1 MAGIRMAAAVAAMF
15 LMAPTWAQYDS
26 FLKDAPVSRLN
37 KEEVEAFWA
46 FMMKT
51 LDTTPDGETVEWKA
65 PKSTFTSKITLQRSF
80 NDGALK
86 CRELTIDSDSRDRQ
100 MRGVYELCKKGKDW
114 EFRAPS
120 RRTK

>member
-1 MAGIRMAAAVAAMF
+1 MAAAIAAMF

-65 PKSTFTSKITLQRSF
+65 PKTTFTSKITLQRSF
-80 NDGALK
+80 NDGALQ

-100 MRGVYELCKKGKDW
+100 MRGVYELCKKGKGW
-114 EFRAPS
+114 EFRTPS